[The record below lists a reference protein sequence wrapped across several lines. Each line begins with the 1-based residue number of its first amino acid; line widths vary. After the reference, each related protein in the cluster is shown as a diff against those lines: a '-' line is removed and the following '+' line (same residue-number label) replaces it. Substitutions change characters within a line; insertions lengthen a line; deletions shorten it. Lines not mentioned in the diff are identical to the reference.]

1 MRGAPLSV
9 NAPARWSGIIP
20 ADAGS
25 TTTST
30 ISAGLRRD
38 HPRGC
43 GEHFT
48 AAARATPARGSSPR
62 MRGARKPHDFCLNS
76 SGIIPADAGSTSAD
90 RTTPRPATDH
100 PRGCGEHQP
109 ARRVRKSF
117 TGSSPRMRG
126 APHAARHDEPCRGII
141 PADAGSTPGPDGS
154 AARSRDHPRGCGEHG
169 SPWLTNTAQ
178 PGSSPRMRGAPADRP
193 VRPPIP
199 GIIPADA
206 GSTRGAPGHGRRQ
219 GCDRG
224 IIPADAGSTCS

>member
-1 MRGAPLSV
+1 MRGALRCPLRHE
-9 NAPARWSGIIP
+9 NEAGIIP

-25 TTTST
+25 TRFCS
-30 ISAGLRRD
+30 SARD
-38 HPRGC
+38 L
-43 GEHFT
+43 
-48 AAARATPARGSSPR
+48 
-62 MRGARKPHDFCLNS
+62 MR
-76 SGIIPADAGSTSAD
+76 
-90 RTTPRPATDH
+90 DH

-126 APHAARHDEPCRGII
+126 ALHAARHDEACRGII

-206 GSTRGAPGHGRRQ
+206 GSTRSWPAPRVRSRDHPRGCGEHLFLTRNNSTDKGSSPRMRGARRGRQEQAGRV
-219 GCDRG
+219 G
-224 IIPADAGSTCS
+224 IIPADAGSTPTPRRRSRSWGDHPRGCGEHT